1 MDAAAQLF
9 NNATASAQLSLFPTF
24 SNKPD
29 EDKFTAAQW
38 LEKVINNR
46 AGTTWTDEQMITHV
60 RNAFRGELLEW
71 FDSLTICG
79 VDITVW
85 ANIKEQ
91 FEKDYHAA
99 PSTSSIV
106 HKIPDIKQGDNET
119 VVQYFNKALKTVNEL
134 KSKINSAN
142 FVTPPF
148 VLVDGQAGYNGL
160 ADYNALPAAT
170 KAALALHYK
179 QDTANQTLNNVAV
192 VLITAGLKP
201 DLKAEVLKRD
211 NLFTIMQIR
220 DVAFKAETLNK
231 EKFMQAPT
239 KPNGNGSSFPTSI
252 NEVSSYRGK
261 KPNRGLAR
269 GGQTYSHHDH
279 NQAVSKHSSNNP
291 PTQQGGSS
299 SGRGRGQQTRGGQ
312 SQVISTSKWQERYCD
327 FCEKQGHITA
337 NCWALTE
344 FKAAKAENKKVDQI
358 DKENVREEEFFE
370 DSESE
375 PVTSIF
381 TSRQTS
387 KNW

>member
-1 MDAAAQLF
+1 
-9 NNATASAQLSLFPTF
+9 
-24 SNKPD
+24 
-29 EDKFTAAQW
+29 
-38 LEKVINNR
+38 
-46 AGTTWTDEQMITHV
+46 MI
-60 RNAFRGELLEW
+60 
-71 FDSLTICG
+71 D
-79 VDITVW
+79 D
-85 ANIKEQ
+85 
-91 FEKDYHAA
+91 
-99 PSTSSIV
+99 
-106 HKIPDIKQGDNET
+106 
-119 VVQYFNKALKTVNEL
+119 
-134 KSKINSAN
+134 
-142 FVTPPF
+142 
-148 VLVDGQAGYNGL
+148 QAGFNGL

-179 QDTANQTLNNVAV
+179 QDTANETLNNVAV
-192 VLITAGLKP
+192 VLITACLKP

-231 EKFMQAPT
+231 EKSTQAPT

-312 SQVISTSKWQERYCD
+312 SQTATSSSKWQERYCD
-327 FCEKQGHITA
+327 FCEKHGHITA

-358 DKENVREEEFFE
+358 DKENVRDEEFFE

-375 PVTSIF
+375 PVTSVF